1 MIYRVMEVCGTHT
14 HALMRFGLKHLYSE
28 SLELMSGP
36 GCPVCV
42 TSQSDI
48 DALFSMCD
56 QGIRLYSFGDLL
68 KVPGSKGTLR
78 ELRAQ
83 GGDVREVYSP
93 LHVLEDMNEDP
104 TECAVFVAIGFETTA
119 PLVASLVEEIVRRGI
134 SGLYICSLLKLIP
147 PAMKAL
153 LDKVDCAIDG
163 FICPGHVSVI
173 IGGRPFEQLAV
184 KYEKPFVIAGFEES
198 VLRNALDTIEK
209 MLKEG
214 LKGVENAYS
223 PLVRSE
229 GNPTALKKISDFFDT
244 CDAHWR
250 GIGELADSGLKL
262 KDCYKHLDAE
272 VIFALEEPVSQD
284 PCPCGDVLTGKIR
297 PRDCSYFG
305 TRCDPGSPIGP
316 CMVSS
321 EGACHAEFLYEYRG
335 ARR

>member
-83 GGDVREVYSP
+83 GGDVREIYNP
-93 LHVLEDMNEDP
+93 LQVLKDIAKDP
-104 TECAVFVAIGFETTA
+104 TERALFVAIGFETTA
-119 PLVASLVEEIVRRGI
+119 PLVASLVEEIVKQRV
-134 SGLYICSLLKLIP
+134 SGLYIYSLLKFIP
-147 PAMKAL
+147 PAMEAL
-153 LDKVDCAIDG
+153 LDEDDCLIDG

-173 IGGRPFEQLAV
+173 IGEKPFEQLAA
-184 KYEKPFVIAGFEES
+184 KHERPFVIAGFEEA
-198 VLRNALDTIEK
+198 VLRKALDALCG
-209 MLKEG
+209 MLKDNR
-214 LKGVENAYS
+214 KGVENAYS
-223 PLVRSE
+223 PLVRPD
-229 GNPTALKKISDFFDT
+229 GNPVALEKISRYFDT
-244 CDAHWR
+244 CTAEWR
-250 GIGELADSGLKL
+250 GIGQLSGSGLRL
-262 KDCYKHLDAE
+262 KERYRYLDAE
-272 VIFALEEPVSQD
+272 SVFAVDKPASRD
-284 PCPCGDVLTGKIR
+284 PCPCGEVLTGKIR
-297 PRDCSYFG
+297 PEGCSHFG
-305 TRCDPGSPIGP
+305 TDCVPGSPIGP

-321 EGACHAEFLYEYRG
+321 EGACHAEFLYRHRS
-335 ARR
+335 A